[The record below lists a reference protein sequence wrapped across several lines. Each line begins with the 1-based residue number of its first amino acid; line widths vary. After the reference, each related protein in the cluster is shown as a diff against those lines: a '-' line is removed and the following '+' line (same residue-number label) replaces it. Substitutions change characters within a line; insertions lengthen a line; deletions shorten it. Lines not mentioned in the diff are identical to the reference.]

1 MLLGVYSAEQ
11 ILEVALTKAIIM
23 TPIAEQNV
31 EVTIVWV
38 LDISSLKYK
47 GHPGHGF
54 SSSLKIHVV
63 LVSWF

>member
-1 MLLGVYSAEQ
+1 MGVYSAEQ

-23 TPIAEQNV
+23 APIAEQNV
-31 EVTIVWV
+31 EVNSIVWV
-38 LDISSLKYK
+38 LDISSLGYK

-63 LVSWF
+63 LVSLF